1 MFGRSYFELRV
12 SSLSVCLTLVVRYS
26 GHVYV
31 GMTLTAGLSLQC
43 SCFYPVICVLLGPMA
58 DAE

>member
-1 MFGRSYFELRV
+1 MFGRSYFELLVR
-12 SSLSVCLTLVVRYS
+12 SLSVCLTLEVRYS
-26 GHVYV
+26 GHDV